1 MDRSE
6 FLEVDPEAIE
16 AGRLLF
22 ARPPAFMLGVAR
34 IDQLPSA
41 DLPEVAIAGRSNV
54 GKSSIIN
61 ALTRHRELARTSNTP
76 GRTQQLNF
84 FDIDGRLRL
93 IDLPGYGYAKAPKEQ
108 VDAWH
113 DLIFDYLRGRPNLH
127 LVVMLIDS
135 RHGIKD
141 RDREVMGTLK
151 KAAVPFL
158 LVLTKCD
165 LVRERELAQGRAAME
180 TELRKT
186 VGALPAVLATSSRK
200 LAGIDALR
208 AVLAGY
214 ALAERPEA

>member
-1 MDRSE
+1 MTTTTEVRSARVA
-6 FLEVDPEAIE
+6 LVGTPNCGKTA
-16 AGRLLF
+16 LF
-22 ARPPAFMLGVAR
+22 NGLTGSRQKVANYPGVTVER
-34 IDQLPSA
+34 KTGVL
-41 DLPEVAIAGRSNV
+41 
-54 GKSSIIN
+54 
-61 ALTRHRELARTSNTP
+61 NTP
-76 GRTQQLNF
+76 SGHT
-84 FDIDGRLRL
+84 LRL

>member
-1 MDRSE
+1 MPTLRT
-6 FLEVDPEAIE
+6 L
-16 AGRLLF
+16 RLL
-22 ARPPAFMLGVAR
+22 ATGALLLSIALPAAAATAPEDCSSPLGRALIENYVDQIMFMTLAELYGETAVATCVG
-34 IDQLPSA
+34 D
-41 DLPEVAIAGRSNV
+41 DTIA
-54 GKSSIIN
+54 
-61 ALTRHRELARTSNTP
+61 LCLAPDT
-76 GRTQQLNF
+76 
-84 FDIDGRLRL
+84 
-93 IDLPGYGYAKAPKEQ
+93 PKEQ

-141 RDREVMGTLK
+141 RDREVIGTLK

-214 ALAERPEA
+214 ALAERPQA